1 MNLYDLLE
9 NKELLKK
16 RLKELN
22 IDQLEEIIEK
32 QTKYNIKLKEELKNK
47 QEEQ

>member
-16 RLKELN
+16 KLKELN

-32 QTKYNIKLKEELKNK
+32 QTKYNLKLKEEIKK
-47 QEEQ
+47 RQEEQ